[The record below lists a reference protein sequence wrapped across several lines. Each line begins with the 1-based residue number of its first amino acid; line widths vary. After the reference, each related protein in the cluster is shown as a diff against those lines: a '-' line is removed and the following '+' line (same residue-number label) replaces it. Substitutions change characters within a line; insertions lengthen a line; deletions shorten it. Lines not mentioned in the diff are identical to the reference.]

1 MNYITKIMDSL
12 RLVQETLLKHL
23 SPFRRYFS
31 LEIDWSDR
39 LIAVKGARG
48 TGKTTLL
55 LQRIKLDL
63 NEEDKNRA
71 LYATLDDLF
80 FLENTLVDLARDF
93 QLSGGKFLFLDEVHK
108 YPRWSRELKL
118 IYDQFPE
125 LKVVFTSSSML
136 DILSGESDLS
146 RRAVSYNLQELSYR
160 EFLELELEKE
170 LPTFTFEEIL
180 ENHQDISD
188 SLKKELEFPLKHFQ
202 DYLSF
207 GAYPYY
213 KENRNTYPQKLL
225 QTIMLIIENDMN
237 AVENISFD
245 ETRKIK
251 KLLVAIAQSTPF
263 TPNISKL
270 SERLG
275 MNRKNLL
282 NALRL
287 LARADLIIELFK
299 PNKGIGAF
307 TKPEKLYL
315 HNTNIIYALD
325 SKNSDKEAVR
335 ETFFAN
341 QVGRSETLHLAE
353 KGDFIVNNTYTFE
366 IGGKNKSGKQI
377 LNVPRAYVAR
387 DDIEFGTPNI
397 IPLWLFGFMY

>member
-1 MNYITKIMDSL
+1 
-12 RLVQETLLKHL
+12 
-23 SPFRRYFS
+23 
-31 LEIDWSDR
+31 
-39 LIAVKGARG
+39 
-48 TGKTTLL
+48 
-55 LQRIKLDL
+55 
-63 NEEDKNRA
+63 
-71 LYATLDDLF
+71 
-80 FLENTLVDLARDF
+80 
-93 QLSGGKFLFLDEVHK
+93 
-108 YPRWSRELKL
+108 
-118 IYDQFPE
+118 
-125 LKVVFTSSSML
+125 
-136 DILSGESDLS
+136 SDLS

-188 SLKKELEFPLKHFQ
+188 RLKKELEFPLKHFQ

-325 SKNSDKEAVR
+325 SKNSDKGAVR

-341 QVGRSETLHLAE
+341 QVGRSETLHLVE

-366 IGGKNKSGKQI
+366 IGGKNKSEKQI
-377 LNVPRAYVAR
+377 LNVPIAYVAR

-397 IPLWLFGFMY
+397 IPLWMFGFMY

>member
-1 MNYITKIMDSL
+1 MDSL
-12 RLVQETLLKHL
+12 KLVQETLLKHL
-23 SPFRRYFS
+23 SPFRRYLS

-39 LIAVKGARG
+39 LIAIKGARG

-63 NEEDKNRA
+63 NEEDKNRV

-80 FLENTLVDLARDF
+80 FLENTIVDLAKDF

-125 LKVVFTSSSML
+125 LKIVFTSSSML

-146 RRAVSYNLQELSYR
+146 RRAVSYTLQELSYR
-160 EFLELELEKE
+160 EFLELETEKE
-170 LPTFTFEEIL
+170 LPSFTFGEIL
-180 ENHQDISD
+180 QNHRDISD
-188 SLKKELEFPLKHFQ
+188 SLKTELEFPLKHFQ

-213 KENRNTYPQKLL
+213 KDNKNTYSQKLL

-251 KLLVAIAQSTPF
+251 KLLVAIAQSSPF

-315 HNTNIIYALD
+315 HNTNLIYALGG
-325 SKNSDKEAVR
+325 KNSDQGAIR

-341 QVGRSETLHLAE
+341 QVGRCETLNLAE

-366 IGGKNKSGKQI
+366 IGGKNKSVNQI
-377 LNVPRAYVAR
+377 LNVPRAFVAR

>member
-1 MNYITKIMDSL
+1 MDSL
-12 RLVQETLLKHL
+12 KLVQETLLKHL
-23 SPFRRYFS
+23 SPFRRYLS

-39 LIAVKGARG
+39 LIAIKGARG

-63 NEEDKNRA
+63 NEEHKNRV

-80 FLENTLVDLARDF
+80 FLENTIVDLAKDF

-125 LKVVFTSSSML
+125 LKIVFTSSSML

-146 RRAVSYNLQELSYR
+146 RRAVSYTLQELSYR
-160 EFLELELEKE
+160 EFLELETEME
-170 LPTFTFEEIL
+170 LPSFTFGEIL
-180 ENHQDISD
+180 QNHRDISD

-213 KENRNTYPQKLL
+213 KDNKNTYSQKLL

-251 KLLVAIAQSTPF
+251 KLLVAIAQSSPF

-315 HNTNIIYALD
+315 HNTNLIYALGG
-325 SKNSDKEAVR
+325 KNSDQGAIR

-341 QVGRSETLHLAE
+341 QVGRSETLNLAE

-366 IGGKNKSGKQI
+366 IGGKNKSVNQI
-377 LNVPRAYVAR
+377 LNVPRAFVAR

>member
-1 MNYITKIMDSL
+1 MDSL

-23 SPFRRYFS
+23 SSFRRYLS
-31 LEIDWSDR
+31 EEIDWEDR

-55 LQRIKLDL
+55 LQRIKFDL
-63 NEEDKNRA
+63 TEEDKNRA
-71 LYATLDDLF
+71 LYTTLDDLF
-80 FLENTLVDLARDF
+80 FLENTLIDLVKDF
-93 QLSGGKFLFLDEVHK
+93 HLSGGKYLFLDEVHK

-118 IYDQFPE
+118 IYDRFPE
-125 LKVVFTSSSML
+125 LMVVFTSSSML

-146 RRAVSYNLQELSYR
+146 RRAVSYTLQELSYR
-160 EFLELELEKE
+160 EFLELELERK
-170 LPTFTFEEIL
+170 LPTFTFREIV
-180 ENHQDISD
+180 ENHRDISD

-207 GAYPYY
+207 GAYPYFMESR
-213 KENRNTYPQKLL
+213 KTYSQKLL
-225 QTIMLIIENDMN
+225 QTVMLIIESDMN
-237 AVENISFD
+237 AVENIGFEES
-245 ETRKIK
+245 RKIK
-251 KLLVAIAQSTPF
+251 KLLVAIAQSAPF

-282 NALRL
+282 HAIRL
-287 LARADLIIELFK
+287 LARADLVIELFK

-315 HNTNIIYALD
+315 HNTNIIYAIEGKD
-325 SKNSDKEAVR
+325 FDKGAIR

-341 QVGRSETLHLAE
+341 QVSKSETLHLAE

-366 IGGKNKSGKQI
+366 IGGRNKSGKQI
-377 LNVPRAYVAR
+377 MNVPKAYVAR
-387 DDIEFGTPNI
+387 DDIEFGTTNI
-397 IPLWLFGFMY
+397 IPLWVFGFMY